1 MKYHINYFFSLLCI
15 ILCTSCKQ
23 KNDVLIAENSN
34 TNVAKKKNVV
44 LILIDDLSHLGV
56 SVYGANRVNSN
67 RGLFK
72 DAPIHTPEIDKLA
85 NEGVMFNNAHA
96 YPLCEATRI
105 ALMSGKH
112 NSRNYLRCKSQ
123 HASDITFGD
132 VFQKNGYAT
141 GMFGKWKQTRGTKEI
156 HGKDYIFEFGWDEFT
171 CFDVIT
177 EGQRFINPNLVRNGV
192 IMNYEGRTD
201 VDPETGRQWYGP
213 DICNRDALSFI
224 EKNKDKP
231 FFLYYPMLL
240 VHDEH
245 QPTPSTKPNS
255 VFDNFNGE
263 RSKNYKPDDQT
274 FFPDMVSY
282 TDQLIGNIINKLK
295 EENLTDNTLIVIMG
309 DNGTKESF
317 THVLNNGD
325 LYPARKGG
333 TSDNGT
339 HVPLI
344 FFSTKD
350 LPQKTTYDGLV
361 NLTDI
366 YPTILDAANIEIPNK
381 QDIDGISFWN
391 EVISGKQKHRDIIYT
406 WYNANNLYTDHS
418 ELLRFAFN
426 KNFKYYAPTPKFPEG
441 RFFDLRTDPLE
452 REGDYFE
459 ERKWKL
465 RLYSGLKIKDLNEEQ
480 KTAYLVL
487 KDEIEKQDYVAVK
500 RLNIKAN
507 QNSLNIGD
515 NLQLQHEVVPNNAT
529 RNNIIW
535 HSENPEIATVDKFGV
550 LTAHKSGSVKIKLYS
565 WDDAYP
571 LSANTP
577 EEFKTSGIQ
586 DAIEITVL

>member
-1 MKYHINYFFSLLCI
+1 MYRLNWLLLLLCL
-15 ILCTSCKQ
+15 ILSTNCKQ
-23 KNDVLIAENSN
+23 NNDIFFAENSVSKASN
-34 TNVAKKKNVV
+34 KKNVV

-56 SVYGANRVNSN
+56 STYGADRVSSN

-72 DAPIHTPEIDKLA
+72 NAPVSTPEMDKLA
-85 NEGVMFNNAHA
+85 NEGVLFNNAHA

-132 VFQKNGYAT
+132 VFKKNGYTT

-156 HGKDYIFEFGWDEFT
+156 NGKDYIFEFGWDEFT
-171 CFDVIT
+171 CFDVVT
-177 EGQRFINPNLVRNGV
+177 EGQRFINPNLVKNGV
-192 IMNYEGRTD
+192 VLNYFGRTD
-201 VDPETGRQWYGP
+201 VDPETGRRWYGP
-213 DICNRDALSFI
+213 DICNRDALNFI

-231 FFLYYPMLL
+231 FFLYYPMML

-245 QPTPSTKPNS
+245 QPTPDTKPKS
-255 VFDNFNGE
+255 VFDTFKGD
-263 RSKNYKPDDQT
+263 RSKGYKPDDQN
-274 FFPDMVSY
+274 FFPDMIAY
-282 TDQLIGNIINKLK
+282 TDKLIGKVVNKLK
-295 EENLTDNTLIVIMG
+295 EEGVMDNTLVVIMG

-344 FFSTKD
+344 FYGPKD
-350 LPQKTTYDGLV
+350 FPKRATYDGLV
-361 NLTDI
+361 DLVDI
-366 YPTILDAANIEIPNK
+366 YPTIIEAADLEIPNK
-381 QDIDGISFWN
+381 NDIDGIGFWD
-391 EVISGKQKHRDIIYT
+391 EVTSGQQKHRDYIYT
-406 WYNANNLYTDHS
+406 WYNANNLYTDDS
-418 ELLRFAFN
+418 ELLRYAFN
-426 KNFKYYAPTPKFPEG
+426 KDFKYYAPTPKFPEG
-441 RFFDLRTDPLE
+441 RFFDLRRDRLE

-465 RLYSGLKIKDLNEEQ
+465 RLYSGINLKDLNDEQ
-480 KTAYLVL
+480 KAAYQLL
-487 KDEIEKQDYVAVK
+487 KAKIEKHAHIPVETLQVQIANNT
-500 RLNIKAN
+500 LKAGE
-507 QNSLNIGD
+507 SIELHHKIT
-515 NLQLQHEVVPNNAT
+515 PNNAT
-529 RNNIIW
+529 RNNVIW

-550 LTAHKSGSVKIKLYS
+550 LSAHQSGVATIKLYS

-577 EEFKTSGIQ
+577 VTFKTDGIQ
-586 DAIEITVL
+586 DAIQITVQ